1 MLIEEELRS
10 LRRSY
15 LEIISSIEKLGKTS
29 ESSKENPEQLGW
41 VIKEKLKRAQIT
53 LESLFIELDDVENE
67 EVRSRY
73 FEVCNK
79 LKEDLKIARIDFR
92 KALLKS
98 SKNINLAS
106 QKNREQL
113 FGDTKERAA
122 FVQKRRENMKSS
134 TGDRVINTS
143 TNVLSALVE
152 LHQLMESET
161 SRSSVT
167 LEELELSSSALRS
180 LQENYLT
187 FNTLLAKSRKLISEL
202 EYSNKFDRISI
213 IFSLILFLSVI
224 AWIIYRR
231 LLRNVVHFTFWL
243 LFTKLKNIGKE
254 VIKMQSKSSVSDS
267 VKVSE
272 NYTENL
278 LKFHT
283 IDESNIANSTFLHDE
298 L

>member
-1 MLIEEELRS
+1 MKSR
-10 LRRSY
+10 Y
-15 LEIISSIEKLGKTS
+15 LEI
-29 ESSKENPEQLGW
+29 
-41 VIKEKLKRAQIT
+41 
-53 LESLFIELDDVENE
+53 
-67 EVRSRY
+67 
-73 FEVCNK
+73 CNK

-98 SKNINLAS
+98 NKNINLTF
-106 QKNREQL
+106 QKNQEQL
-113 FGDTKERAA
+113 LGDTKER
-122 FVQKRRENMKSS
+122 VTLLQRKRENMKSS

-152 LHQLMESET
+152 LHQLMESEM

-167 LEELELSSSALRS
+167 LEELELSSNALQS

-187 FNTLLAKSRKLISEL
+187 FNTLLTKSRKLISEL

-231 LLRNVVHFTFWL
+231 LLHHIVRFTFW
-243 LFTKLKNIGKE
+243 FFFVKLRNIGKKI
-254 VIKMQSKSSVSDS
+254 IKTRSNEYFLINIFILIIVGKFSVSDS
-267 VKVSE
+267 LKVPENSIIQKSKPIFSYSK
-272 NYTENL
+272 NYTGDFLEFN
-278 LKFHT
+278 T
-283 IDESNIANSTFLHDE
+283 IYKSDIANSTFLHDE